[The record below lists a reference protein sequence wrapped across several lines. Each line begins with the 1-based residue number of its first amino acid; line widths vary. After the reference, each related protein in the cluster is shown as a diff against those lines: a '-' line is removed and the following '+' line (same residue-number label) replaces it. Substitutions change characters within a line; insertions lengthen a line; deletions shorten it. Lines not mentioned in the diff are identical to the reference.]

1 VAELLPVQEIGR
13 CLEGAS
19 SMNDIALLESPAPME
34 GHGVYNRNSEVQ
46 ATTVMPVPP
55 LLERAAREA
64 ALPPASEPIVIADY
78 GSSEG
83 RNSLPPM
90 RLAIR
95 ELRRRDGQTRPI
107 STVHTDQSGNDFS
120 TLFKMLASDPD
131 SYLRDDPN
139 VFASAVGRSFY
150 EQILP
155 CESVTLGWSSWA
167 VNWLSC
173 RAAPIPDH
181 VIGTLSGDA
190 KVKAAFRRQ
199 AAADWRRF
207 LTCRSRELR
216 PGGRLVMVTLAQDE
230 TGQCGYDS
238 QYDQLYGALL
248 DLAEVRLITQQEL
261 RRMAVATFARSREE
275 WCAPF
280 AEGRQFA
287 GLALEEFQLFD
298 AEDPLWADFARH
310 RDAGALAA
318 RRAAIFRA
326 FAFPSL
332 AAALDGGLES
342 PRTGEFAVRLEAA
355 MAARL
360 AAAPD
365 HGVKPMGCMLLAK
378 VRA

>member
-1 VAELLPVQEIGR
+1 VQEIGR

-19 SMNDIALLESPAPME
+19 GMNDIALLESPAPME

-46 ATTVMPVPP
+46 ATAVMPVLP

-107 STVHTDQSGNDFS
+107 STIHTDQSGNDFS

-155 CESVTLGWSSWA
+155 CQSVTLGWSSWA
-167 VNWLSC
+167 VNWLS
-173 RAAPIPDH
+173 RRVAPIPDH
-181 VIGTLSGDA
+181 VIGTLSRDA
-190 KVKAAFRRQ
+190 RVKAAFRRQ

-230 TGQCGYDS
+230 TGHTGYES
-238 QYDQLYGALL
+238 LFDQLYGALL
-248 DLAEVRLITQQEL
+248 DLAEARLITQREL

-280 AEGRQFA
+280 AEDGQFA
-287 GLALEEFQLFD
+287 GLALEEFQIFD
-298 AEDPLWADFARH
+298 AEDPLWADFVRH

-318 RRAAIFRA
+318 RRAALFRA

-332 AAALDGGLES
+332 ATGLDGGLES
-342 PRTGEFAVRLEAA
+342 PRAGEFVARLEAA
-355 MAARL
+355 MASRL

-365 HGVKPMGCMLLAK
+365 QDMKPMGCMLLVK
-378 VRA
+378 VGA

>member
-1 VAELLPVQEIGR
+1 MRIDDRSLKGTS
-13 CLEGAS
+13 G
-19 SMNDIALLESPAPME
+19 MNENALLLLPAPME

-46 ATTVMPVPP
+46 ATGLIPALP

-64 ALPPASEPIVIADY
+64 LLPPASEPIVIADY

-83 RNSLPPM
+83 RNSLRPM
-90 RLAIR
+90 RLAIW
-95 ELRRRDGQTRPI
+95 ELRRRDGKTRPI
-107 STVHTDQSGNDFS
+107 STVHTDQPGNDFS
-120 TLFKMLASDPD
+120 TLFNMLASDPD
-131 SYLRDDPN
+131 SYLRDDPC

-190 KVKAAFRRQ
+190 RVKAAFRRQ

-230 TGQCGYDS
+230 MGQSGYDS
-238 QYDQLYGALL
+238 LYDQLYGALL
-248 DLAEVRLITQQEL
+248 DLAEARLITQQEL
-261 RRMAVATFARSREE
+261 RRMAVVTFARSREE

-280 AEGRQFA
+280 AEGGQFA
-287 GLALEEFQLFD
+287 GLALEEFQIFD
-298 AEDPLWADFARH
+298 AEDPLWAEFDRH
-310 RDAGALAA
+310 RDAGVLAA

-332 AAALDGGLES
+332 AAGLDGGLGS
-342 PRTGEFAVRLEAA
+342 PRTGEFFVRLETA

-360 AAAPD
+360 TATLDQGAKPI
-365 HGVKPMGCMLLAK
+365 GCLLLVKVGA
-378 VRA
+378 